1 MVLVTDSPK
10 RQRRR
15 QKLASDP
22 KERLRL
28 TWRTA
33 AESPCVSCASPPY
46 LSPPAALRFHAELL
60 TPPTWEL
67 WEPQKLTPPHRV
79 NNALHWASLDAPSLE
94 EFLLMS
100 HPRLPRKERSPLC
113 PVGTMLDMLVP
124 LSRVGLVQEVTVMPW
139 GLSGRLPYVCVG
151 VACVGW
157 QRVPLCTR
165 APQLLST

>member
-10 RQRRR
+10 RQRWR

-33 AESPCVSCASPPY
+33 AELPCVSCASPPY
-46 LSPPAALRFHAELL
+46 LSPPAALCFHAELL
-60 TPPTWEL
+60 KPPRNARTISMSSTWDL

-79 NNALHWASLDAPSLE
+79 KNARHWASFDASSLE

-100 HPRLPRKERSPLC
+100 HPSLPLKERSQLC
-113 PVGTMLDMLVP
+113 PVGTLLDILVP
-124 LSRVGLVQEVTVMPW
+124 LSRVGLVQEVSVMP
-139 GLSGRLPYVCVG
+139 
-151 VACVGW
+151 
-157 QRVPLCTR
+157 
-165 APQLLST
+165 